1 MSSEQTVIVD
11 KSGSSKSVITY
22 VAILL
27 VFLVALFLSSQSE
40 GPSKLPKVVT
50 DEFTFTAWVNAV
62 SYTHLTL
69 PTTTIV

>member
-27 VFLVALFLSSQSE
+27 TIFSSFMVIQS
-40 GPSKLPKVVT
+40 K
-50 DEFTFTAWVNAV
+50 
-62 SYTHLTL
+62 
-69 PTTTIV
+69 